1 MKVAV
6 RYLSRSGNTKALAEA
21 IAKGAGTIA
30 VSADAPDAALTEPA
44 EVLFIGGAL
53 YAYGIDN
60 RLKDYLGTLKQEQ
73 VGKAVIFSTSWL
85 SKHAITIIRK
95 ALTEKGIEVV
105 SEVCYVRG
113 KPKEKALVAAQ
124 EFAKKFLA

>member
-6 RYLSRSGNTKALAEA
+6 RYLSRSGNTKSLAEA

-60 RLKDYLGTLKQEQ
+60 RLKDYLGTLRQEQ

-105 SEVCYVRG
+105 PEVCYVRG
-113 KPKEKALVAAQ
+113 KPKEKALVEAE
-124 EFAKKFLA
+124 EFAKQFLA